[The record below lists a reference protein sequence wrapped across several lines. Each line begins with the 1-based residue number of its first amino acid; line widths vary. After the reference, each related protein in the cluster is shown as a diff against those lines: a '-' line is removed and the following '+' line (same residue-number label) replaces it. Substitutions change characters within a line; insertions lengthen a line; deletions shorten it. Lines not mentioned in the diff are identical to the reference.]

1 MKNSISQYPAE
12 RRHVHQRKAQAC
24 HMGPYDS
31 SWHVFLW
38 IVVSAIICTSVALQ
52 GIYVPPAGVSPC
64 WHFLLAREMGRVQG
78 RFTRAGVPE
87 QIFCVLQLRGG
98 EPEKTDGVDLCSAG
112 VSDHGLLERDIVQD
126 GSSDLSVLQEYRAS
140 SLMRLHRMYD
150 AEVKSMINKRRSAF
164 LGEQEKLEQ
173 LHGIRPCLPKEVG
186 EIDYGAAMGVSVPSL
201 RAQQMQRGKPDGV
214 LLRPCDEALLQEE
227 DARYEAAQHADNTG
241 AKGST
246 GDDLYGNDPAAQ
258 KQRRLAR
265 IKALLRCKAAALTS
279 EAMDQQ
285 PLDGVIIPI
294 LEMGNA
300 QQREALRKVCERY
313 RPPTP

>member
-1 MKNSISQYPAE
+1 MKNSISQYPAK
-12 RRHVHQRKAQAC
+12 RRHVHQ
-24 HMGPYDS
+24 GSYDS

-38 IVVSAIICTSVALQ
+38 VVVSAIICTSVARQ
-52 GIYVPPAGVSPC
+52 GIYVPPAGVSRLSPS
-64 WHFLLAREMGRVQG
+64 WHFLPAREMG
-78 RFTRAGVPE
+78 E

-98 EPEKTDGVDLCSAG
+98 EPDKTNGVDLCSG

-150 AEVKSMINKRRSAF
+150 AEVRAMINKRRSAF

-186 EIDYGAAMGVSVPSL
+186 EIDYGAAMGVSVSSL

-227 DARYEAAQHADNTG
+227 DARYEAAQHADNSG
-241 AKGST
+241 AQGCT
-246 GDDLYGNDPAAQ
+246 GDDLHGTDPAAQ